1 MASMLDLQGHSSETA
16 PEQII
21 LLVEDDIDIG
31 EFITISIESETSYCV
46 LSMNSGEETIQ
57 RIQEVKEARPLL
69 FILDLWLHAMGAI
82 ELYDQLHSL
91 AEFEHVQAI
100 IITASTPD
108 LGTESTIVERG
119 ITLLHK
125 PFEVEEFL
133 RCVEQAIEHGLQI
146 S

>member
-1 MASMLDLQGHSSETA
+1 MTSMLGLQGRSSEIT
-16 PEQII
+16 PEQVV
-21 LLVEDDIDIG
+21 LLVEDDVDIG
-31 EFITISIESETSYCV
+31 EFITISIESETPYRV

-69 FILDLWLHAMGAI
+69 FILDLWLHAMDAI
-82 ELYDQLHSL
+82 ELYDRLHSL
-91 AEFEHVQAI
+91 AEFEHVPAL

-119 ITLLHK
+119 ITLLPK
-125 PFEVEEFL
+125 PFEVEDFL
-133 RCVEQAIEHGLQI
+133 RCVEQTIEHGLQI